1 MAVGRLT
8 YLSVLGALAILA
20 IKPAAAQSSAYDGL
34 WSVLIIT
41 ERGDCDRGYRYAVRI
56 KRGIVGHA
64 DPTGSTFAIKGRVT
78 GGGTIR
84 VSVSRGDK
92 AANGTGRMTRS
103 SGAGTWRSSKNEC
116 SGIWNAERRGP

>member
-8 YLSVLGALAILA
+8 CMSVLGALAILA

-56 KRGIVGHA
+56 KQGTVGHA

-78 GGGTIR
+78 GGGAIR

-103 SGAGTWRSSKNEC
+103 SGAGTWRSSKSEC
-116 SGIWNAERRGP
+116 SGIWSAERRGH